1 MDSMLDGPEGTQQ
14 QVENFRIDDY
24 AIKDKFEKS
33 RSLSM
38 YRENCYL
45 LPENLSLTE
54 IAPE

>member
-24 AIKDKFEKS
+24 AIRDKFEKS
-33 RSLSM
+33 GSLSM